1 MSSSGKRVSPRAVL
15 FRVAEDEADLKGVP
29 DGLRERLGACL
40 AKDPAARPGLADIVA
55 HTVDL
60 EGEPGPDGH
69 GNGAE
74 EPWLPA

>member
-1 MSSSGKRVSPRAVL
+1 ML